1 MSLSLPTWLAP
12 VDLFGSVLVL
22 LLLVMGLV
30 RGLWWQVIR
39 LVGVVLAVLAAR
51 ILGASLAGMISGFW
65 PELSS
70 RASHG
75 AAWATIF
82 LLTLGAASLLGLFGQ
97 RVLEAMKL
105 GLANRA
111 AGALAGAA
119 TGVLV
124 HVALVVVLCQLAP
137 PLFVGRYVAG
147 TFSERLYAEV
157 AQRWPGV
164 LGVEA
169 AQEVERVLAPEGAPA
184 RGPVQ
189 PPEPE
194 VHPSPAEPTN
204 VVR

>member
-1 MSLSLPTWLAP
+1 MSPSLPTWLAP

-22 LLLVMGLV
+22 VLLVLGLV

-39 LVGVVLAVLAAR
+39 LVGVA
-51 ILGASLAGMISGFW
+51 LAGMISGFW
-65 PELSS
+65 PQLSS

-75 AAWATIF
+75 AAWASVF
-82 LLTLGAASLLGLFGQ
+82 VLTLGAASLFGIFGQ

-111 AGALAGAA
+111 AGALAGAL

-137 PLFVGRYVAG
+137 PPFVGRYVAG
-147 TFSERLYAEV
+147 TFSERLYARL

-164 LGVEA
+164 LAAEA
-169 AQEVERVLAPEGAPA
+169 ALEVERVLEPGSQHASESQAPL
-184 RGPVQ
+184 
-189 PPEPE
+189 
-194 VHPSPAEPTN
+194 SPAAETSPTEPTN
-204 VVR
+204 IVR